1 MNATTRPE
9 TRPADA
15 NAPEIERGD
24 FARDRAASAEAGRL
38 VVVTYNI
45 RYAVGSHLVG
55 GSLLRRAGLGR
66 PGRRPQLVGD
76 NIRKAA
82 RILGDGARMP
92 PADVVALQ
100 EADRG
105 TVRAGGRNVARG
117 LAEALGMNYVRAHVP
132 TPAGAG
138 PKARKWWLDF
148 EEMMLTGEE
157 GDTGVALLSR
167 LPLSDAARIE
177 LPWDE
182 CPWRP
187 RLAVAASVPFGGRR
201 LHLFN
206 SHIDT
211 HADVAGQLEQHRAVL
226 ALADRLGESE
236 PVVLLGDFNTLDDEA
251 RGAARSLLESRGYT
265 TPLPTNTPTWRS
277 GPLRRHFD
285 WVFTRGARVN
295 RWGVA
300 RVRGVS
306 DHWPV
311 WVELE
316 PEQSVSVAEA

>member
-1 MNATTRPE
+1 MTATLPTQSLRPD
-9 TRPADA
+9 T
-15 NAPEIERGD
+15 PEPGIERGD
-24 FARDRAASAEAGRL
+24 FAPAASGDPSRL
-38 VVVTYNI
+38 VVATYNI
-45 RYAVGSHLVG
+45 RYAVGSHLIG
-55 GSLLRRAGLGR
+55 GSILRRVGLGW
-66 PGRRPQLVGD
+66 PGRRPRLVDG

-82 RILGDGARMP
+82 RILQGGARMP
-92 PADVVALQ
+92 TADVIALQ

-105 TVRAGGRNVARG
+105 TLRAGGLNVARG

-132 TPAGAG
+132 TPADVE
-138 PKARKWWLDF
+138 PKDRKWWLDF
-148 EEMMLTGEE
+148 EERMLRGEE

-177 LPWDE
+177 LPWDA

-187 RLAVAASVPFGGRR
+187 RLAVSASVPFGGRR
-201 LHLFN
+201 LHVFN
-206 SHIDT
+206 AHIDT
-211 HADVAGQLEQHRAVL
+211 HADVEGQLEQHRAVL
-226 ALADRLGESE
+226 ALADQLDESE
-236 PVVLLGDFNTLDDEA
+236 PVMLLGDFNTLDDEA
-251 RGAARSLLESRGYT
+251 RRAARGLLESRGYT

-285 WVFTRGARVN
+285 WVFTRGARVT

-311 WVELE
+311 WVEVE
-316 PEQSVSVAEA
+316 PERV

>member
-1 MNATTRPE
+1 
-9 TRPADA
+9 
-15 NAPEIERGD
+15 
-24 FARDRAASAEAGRL
+24 
-38 VVVTYNI
+38 
-45 RYAVGSHLVG
+45 G
-55 GSLLRRAGLGR
+55 G
-66 PGRRPQLVGD
+66 

-82 RILGDGARMP
+82 RVLRGGARMP

-105 TVRAGGRNVARG
+105 TARAGGLDVARG
-117 LAEALGMNYVRAHVP
+117 LAEAVGMNYVRAHVP
-132 TPAGAG
+132 TPADVE
-138 PKARKWWLDF
+138 PKERRWWLDF
-148 EEMMLTGEE
+148 EERMLMGEE

-167 LPLSDAARIE
+167 LPLSDATRIE

-206 SHIDT
+206 AHIDT
-211 HADVAGQLEQHRAVL
+211 HADVEGQLAQHRAVL
-226 ALADRLGESE
+226 ALAERLGESE

-251 RGAARSLLESRGYT
+251 RRAARGLLESRGYA

-285 WVFTRGARVN
+285 WVFTRGARVT
-295 RWGVA
+295 RWGVE

-316 PEQSVSVAEA
+316 PERSGRAPALKG